1 MATRG
6 SDFGPEIFK
15 FCLSK
20 AVEDHGFVIFA
31 KSWAD
36 LHRFEGVGCGVSKDF
51 GSAWQRVRPFLG
63 LKFSGFVDRGPLD
76 RMVAL
81 VL

>member
-1 MATRG
+1 MV
-6 SDFGPEIFK
+6 
-15 FCLSK
+15 LSFLRN
-20 AVEDHGFVIFA
+20 HGQICTE
-31 KSWAD
+31 
-36 LHRFEGVGCGVSKDF
+36 FEGVGRGVSKDF

-81 VL
+81 DRKSVV

>member
-1 MATRG
+1 MVARG
-6 SDFGPEIFK
+6 SDFGPEIFR

-36 LHRFEGVGCGVSKDF
+36 LHRFEGVGRGVSKDF
-51 GSAWQRVRPFLG
+51 GSAWKRVPPFLG
-63 LKFSGFVDRGPLD
+63 LKFSGFVDRGPMD
-76 RMVAL
+76 GVAAS